1 MLACLANLG
10 GMWTS
15 IVGIVGILL
24 ALFSEAAKSSAC
36 KGRVSRAKIRH
47 HRKLVFDLME
57 IPEPVVSRFSSSSSD
72 DDDDIDE
79 DECRLHVRGV
89 GGKYE
94 SEVRSPVFASRR
106 SDALRL
112 RREWLQEALRE
123 LFGLYGTVVRSAI
136 SHRVDKATGRNT
148 SWALVEMSSAQ
159 EADAVLKAAS
169 RQDDR
174 IPSAVTIALH
184 SNKRAAQSTRGVRQV
199 LAALPVRDERNAVS
213 MSVISI

>member
-1 MLACLANLG
+1 
-10 GMWTS
+10 
-15 IVGIVGILL
+15 
-24 ALFSEAAKSSAC
+24 
-36 KGRVSRAKIRH
+36 
-47 HRKLVFDLME
+47 ME
-57 IPEPVVSRFSSSSSD
+57 NPEPVVSRFSSSSSD

-94 SEVRSPVFASRR
+94 SEVRSPVLASRR
-106 SDALRL
+106 GDALRL

-136 SHRVDKATGRNT
+136 RHRVDKATGRNT

-159 EADAVLKAAS
+159 EADAALRAAS

-174 IPSAVTIALH
+174 IPSAMTIALY
-184 SNKRAAQSTRGVRQV
+184 SNKRAARSSRGMRQV
-199 LAALPVRDERNAVS
+199 LAALPVRTDINGLVPSAVRDERNTVS
-213 MSVISI
+213 VSVVSI